1 MKPNRKWLIAAAIV
15 LVLVVPIVIKK
26 NRGASATEVDLATAT
41 PQLVQPSIL
50 ASGTLAFRNEV
61 NLTSEVTG
69 KVRTL
74 LVRKATPSKPGRPCC
89 CSIRSC
95 TTTPS
100 SAKRP
105 ACARPASRSSVSA
118 RWWRSGARSSSA
130 ARCWC
135 SRS

>member
-26 NRGASATEVDLATAT
+26 NRGASATEVDLATAA

-74 LVRKATPSKPGRPCC
+74 LVKEGDTVEAGRPCC

-95 TTTPS
+95 TTTRS
-100 SAKRP
+100 SAKKP
-105 ACARPASRSSVSA
+105 ACARPASRSSASA
-118 RWWRSGARSSSA
+118 RRRRCAAPSSSA